1 MTDAWFSP
9 EAARFFSFLSLLSLC
24 SLFAV
29 PAKKGQLRG
38 FALGVWNAVIAG
50 AVLLLGASAVAAST
64 GQPVYVTR
72 ALLLSGFVLGVT
84 FVITRRA
91 LIRGYDEAA
100 VRRTVAA
107 DL

>member
-9 EAARFFSFLSLLSLC
+9 EIARFFSYLSLLSLC
-24 SLFAV
+24 SLFAI
-29 PAKKGQLRG
+29 PASKGRLRG
-38 FALGVWNAVIAG
+38 LAVGVWTAVIVLA
-50 AVLLLGASAVAAST
+50 ALLLGAGAVAAST
-64 GQPVYVTR
+64 GQPPHVTR
-72 ALLLSGFVLGVT
+72 ALLLSGLVVGIT

-91 LIRGYDEAA
+91 LIRGYEEAE

>member
-9 EAARFFSFLSLLSLC
+9 DAARYFSFISLLSLC
-24 SLFAV
+24 SLFAI
-29 PAKKGQLRG
+29 PAQKGQLPG
-38 FALGVWNAVIAG
+38 LAVGVWNAVIG
-50 AVLLLGASAVAAST
+50 FGLLLIGAAGVAALS
-64 GQPVYVTR
+64 GQPWHVTF
-72 ALLLSGFVLGVT
+72 ALSLSGFIVALT
-84 FVITRRA
+84 FALTRRA

>member
-9 EAARFFSFLSLLSLC
+9 ETARFFSFLSLLSLC
-24 SLFAV
+24 SLFAI
-29 PAKKGQLRG
+29 PASKGQLRG
-38 FALGVWNAVIAG
+38 LAIGVWNAVIVFA
-50 AVLLLGASAVAAST
+50 ALLLGAGAVAAST
-64 GQPVYVTR
+64 GQPPHVTR
-72 ALLLSGFVLGVT
+72 ALLVSGFVVGVT
-84 FVITRRA
+84 FAMTRRA

>member
-9 EAARFFSFLSLLSLC
+9 ETARFFSYLSLLSLC
-24 SLFAV
+24 SLFAI
-29 PAKKGQLRG
+29 PASKGRLRG
-38 FALGVWNAVIAG
+38 LAVGVWNAVIAC
-50 AVLLLGASAVAAST
+50 AVLLLGAGAVAASG
-64 GQPVYVTR
+64 GQPPHVTR
-72 ALLLSGFVLGVT
+72 ALLLSGAVLGVL
-84 FVITRRA
+84 FAVTRRA

>member
-9 EAARFFSFLSLLSLC
+9 ETAGVFSYLSLLSLC
-24 SLFAV
+24 SLFAI
-29 PAKKGQLRG
+29 PASKGRLRSV
-38 FALGVWNAVIAG
+38 AVGVWATVIVFA
-50 AVLLLGASAVAAST
+50 ALLLGAGAVAASA
-64 GQPVYVTR
+64 GQPPHVTR
-72 ALLLSGFVLGVT
+72 ALLLSGLVVGVT

-91 LIRGYDEAA
+91 LIRGYEEAE